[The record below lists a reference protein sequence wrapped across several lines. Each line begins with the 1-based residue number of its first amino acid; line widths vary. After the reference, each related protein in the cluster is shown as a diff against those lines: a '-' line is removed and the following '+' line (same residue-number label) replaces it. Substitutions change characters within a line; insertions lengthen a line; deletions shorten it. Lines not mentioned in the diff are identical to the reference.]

1 MDGILV
7 SLVPTVVVKTAL
19 TRPSRYGMMV
29 VAPSCFIVA
38 VIVVVV
44 VVGFDF
50 ECIIEISTSSCG
62 GWITRP
68 TGSQAG
74 KVSLDVVLTG

>member
-1 MDGILV
+1 MV
-7 SLVPTVVVKTAL
+7 SLVPTVVVRYAL
-19 TRPSRYGMMV
+19 TCPGRYGMMV

-62 GWITRP
+62 GWISGSTD
-68 TGSQAG
+68 SQAG
-74 KVSLDVVLTG
+74 KAGLEVGLTG